1 MTITTIHPLPNGPIS
16 LDGVNIIRVSLVV
29 RMARVLVDEEC
40 FSDHT
45 DSIQAL
51 VASGLFSYFDI
62 MVCIDDA
69 RQTAMQHVVARE
81 MAWS

>member
-1 MTITTIHPLPNGPIS
+1 MTVTLSFPLPDGSIS

-40 FSDHT
+40 FSDHA

-51 VASGLFSYFDI
+51 VSSGRFSYFDI
-62 MVCIDDA
+62 LVCIDDA
-69 RQTAMQHVVARE
+69 RQTAMQHVVAME